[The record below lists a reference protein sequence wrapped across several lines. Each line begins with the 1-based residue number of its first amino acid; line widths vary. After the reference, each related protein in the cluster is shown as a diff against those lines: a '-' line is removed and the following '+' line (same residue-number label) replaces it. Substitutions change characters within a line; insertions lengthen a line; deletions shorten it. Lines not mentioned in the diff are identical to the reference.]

1 MLKPIA
7 IAVSLAI
14 ALPASAASKRFMNE
28 VCDAGLSDLGA
39 VICRGD
45 QGAIEKRVAELKES
59 GCHARRA
66 DVEYLVRLGHKAEM
80 ERAGSCKRPADLTI
94 GQEETFESDFSVVFP
109 VPQTKTGRSG
119 ENEKRPPVAP

>member
-7 IAVSLAI
+7 VAVSLAM

-39 VICRGD
+39 AICRGD

-94 GQEETFESDFSVVFP
+94 GQEETFESDFRVVFP

-119 ENEKRPPVAP
+119 ENEKHPPAAP